1 VPECLID
8 LCVNLSVL
16 RVYKCLF
23 TQRTQRQ
30 TTKFTKKLE
39 TDPLLA
45 IRRCCSHASKDSVQ
59 YDTIEGMVKA
69 QSITER
75 AQTFGELRASGYVSR
90 SVKDEMRANLIAKL
104 RGGERLFPGILG
116 YDESVVPQIVNA
128 VLAKHNLILLGLR
141 GQAKSRLIRQLT
153 GLMDDE
159 IPIIAGSEV
168 NDDPFAPLSAFGRQQ
183 IELHGDE
190 TKIDW
195 VNRGNRFVEKLA
207 TPDVTIA
214 DIIGDVDPIKAA
226 RGGHLLSDELTI
238 HFGLLPRANRG
249 IFAINELPDL
259 AGKIQVGLFN
269 IMQEGDVQI
278 KGYPVRLPLDV
289 MLVFSA
295 NPEDYTARGK
305 IITPLKDRIGAEIHT
320 HYPANVQLS
329 SEITK
334 QEAWTSRPGF
344 ESFSLSIPE
353 FISETIEQIAFE
365 ARDDQ
370 RVDKRSGVSQRFS
383 ISALESA
390 VSNAERRALITGE
403 SEIVPRISDIYSA
416 LPSMTGKMEL
426 EYEGEQIGATRLA
439 KDLIKRASG
448 VIFEGFFL
456 GIDFAPAVQWFD
468 EGNRLLLSDTA
479 SAQECAM
486 LLESV
491 PDLID
496 LTLVPLDFDR
506 KEKAKMVSACEF
518 VLEGLYA
525 QNKISRSEDGSYEAV
540 TKAKRD
546 RRGMIYED
554 LTDLEGYN

>member
-1 VPECLID
+1 MAMAQ
-8 LCVNLSVL
+8 
-16 RVYKCLF
+16 RVSSKA
-23 TQRTQRQ
+23 
-30 TTKFTKKLE
+30 TTL
-39 TDPLLA
+39 
-45 IRRCCSHASKDSVQ
+45 
-59 YDTIEGMVKA
+59 
-69 QSITER
+69 
-75 AQTFGELRASGYVSR
+75 GELRSGGYER
-90 SVKDEMRANLIAKL
+90 LSVKDEMRANLIAKL
-104 RGGERLFPGILG
+104 RNGERLFPGILG

-128 VLAKHNLILLGLR
+128 ILARHNFILLGLR
-141 GQAKSRLIRQLT
+141 GQAKSRIIRQLT
-153 GLMDDE
+153 ELLDQE
-159 IPIIAGSEV
+159 IPIIEGSEV
-168 NDDPFAPLSAFGRQQ
+168 NDDPIAPLSAFGRQTV
-183 IELHGDE
+183 ELHGDE

-195 VNRGNRFVEKLA
+195 VKRDNRFVEKLA

-226 RGGHLLSDELTI
+226 KGGHLLSDELTI

-289 MLVFSA
+289 LLVFSA
-295 NPEDYTARGK
+295 NPEDYTSRGK
-305 IITPLKDRIGAEIHT
+305 IISPLKDRIGAEIHT
-320 HYPANVQLS
+320 HYPSNVQLS

-344 ESFSLSIPE
+344 EDISVRIPE

-370 RVDKRSGVSQRFS
+370 RVDKSSGVSQRFS
-383 ISALESA
+383 ISVLESA
-390 VSNAERRALITGE
+390 ISNAERRALITGE
-403 SEIVPRISDIYSA
+403 SQIVPRVSDIYAA

-426 EYEGEQIGATRLA
+426 EYEGEQIGAPRLA

-456 GIDFAPAVQWFD
+456 GIDFEPAVRWFD
-468 EGNRLLLSDTA
+468 EGNKLLLSDTA
-479 SAQECAM
+479 SAEECVM

-491 PDLID
+491 PELIES
-496 LTLVPLDFDR
+496 TLVPLDLNK
-506 KEKAKMVSACEF
+506 KEKANLVSACEF

-525 QNKISRSEDGSYEAV
+525 QNKISRNDDGGYEAA